1 VDGLLLT
8 RRERLRGYSQR
19 TGLIIGPSLVL
30 ALAELAYGDRP
41 VALFIFA
48 VSALT
53 ALAVGSMVETKVGAT
68 VFGLLLFG
76 AIVGFLLMSSWLV
89 SHPIQRGD

>member
-1 VDGLLLT
+1 
-8 RRERLRGYSQR
+8 
-19 TGLIIGPSLVL
+19 
-30 ALAELAYGDRP
+30 
-41 VALFIFA
+41 
-48 VSALT
+48 LT